1 MYMRNTVIAIA
12 TILLLAVT
20 TSLVW
25 AASNVTIVSPK
36 NGALLT
42 GSGVEISVSFAA
54 NPKQPVSR
62 VQVSLDGK
70 SVTERTYGSPL
81 AGDECGFL
89 WDTVRT
95 EDGQHRLDVQIF
107 SGKTYLGMATS
118 VVTVANNGVVDQE
131 IEPPARDIKPPQVK
145 IESPTEGETVS
156 GKVPVIIQA
165 KDDSR
170 KTPYISVFVD
180 KSLKAVTNREPIQ
193 YTWDS
198 TQAENGPHEIHVSAL
213 DDAENRTVTPPVRVF
228 VRNSTKAAPMLAE
241 ETKVSLSSADAGV
254 TPRELSPPM
263 TESARSDDPAA
274 QSFEVA
280 QGTPVE
286 TRAAHASPTPAR
298 ETEPE
303 VAVLV
308 SGPTEVYLAAE
319 PEVASARIVE
329 PKKPV
334 TASIPE
340 AKPAGTIYV
349 VRSGDALWTI
359 ARRYDTT
366 VDALVEEN
374 GLKDPNL
381 IRIGQ
386 KLRIPTGTDGAIM
399 VPLRPV
405 FDALGGRLGWDAR
418 KHAVHAWAPG
428 TEVRVWIGSLRAEV
442 NDTQVVMERPA
453 ALQSGRTMVTRSF
466 VKDTLGIS
474 AE

>member
-1 MYMRNTVIAIA
+1 
-12 TILLLAVT
+12 
-20 TSLVW
+20 
-25 AASNVTIVSPK
+25 VTIVSPK

-42 GSGVEISVSFAA
+42 GSDVEISVSFTASA
-54 NPKQPVSR
+54 RQPVSR
-62 VQVSLDGK
+62 VQISLDGK
-70 SVTERTYGSPL
+70 SVTERTYESRL
-81 AGDECGFL
+81 ASGECGFL

-95 EDGQHRLDVQIF
+95 EDGQHRLDAQVY
-107 SGKTYLGMATS
+107 SGKVFLGMATS

-165 KDDSR
+165 KDNSG
-170 KTPYISVFVD
+170 KPPFISVFVD
-180 KSLKAVTNREPIQ
+180 KSLKAVTNREPFK

-198 TQAENGPHEIHVSAL
+198 SQAENGPHEIHVSAL
-213 DDAENRTVTPPVRVF
+213 DDAENRTVTQPVRVF

-241 ETKVSLSSADAGV
+241 VTKAPLSPANGRI
-254 TPRELSPPM
+254 TPREPPLPV

-274 QSFEVA
+274 QSFEVV

-286 TRAAHASPTPAR
+286 TGTAHASPPPAR

-319 PEVASARIVE
+319 PEVASARIDE

-334 TASIPE
+334 TDSMPE
-340 AKPAGTIYV
+340 AEPAGTIYV

-359 ARRYDTT
+359 ARRYGTT
-366 VDALVEEN
+366 VDALAEEN
-374 GLKDPNL
+374 GLKDPSL

-386 KLRIPTGTDGAIM
+386 KLWISGGTDEAVM
-399 VPLRPV
+399 VSLRSV
-405 FDALGGRLGWDAR
+405 FDAVGGRLGWDA
-418 KHAVHAWAPG
+418 KAHAVHAWAPG

-453 ALQSGRTMVTRSF
+453 ALQSGRTMVPRSF
-466 VKDTLGIS
+466 VTEELDLP
-474 AE
+474 